1 MAVARGSEESGITA
15 GDGET
20 KEVAA
25 PALTEPTKAEADAD
39 AGLGA
44 TLVAARE
51 RRGKSCAEVAAETRI
66 PFHYLQMLEGDDYGR
81 ISDQLYLL
89 PFLRRYAAF
98 LGLDGE
104 EIGMRFVR
112 EVQRAEG
119 AVSSRMSE
127 PLEFA
132 DNRLEAQWIRIAA
145 AAGIATVIVVLYF
158 MVARRHRAEAPPP
171 PAALTAPVAPAVALA
186 PSVVAPSAASAAQT
200 PPAFPDASI
209 ASVPSST
216 SASTQRQA
224 SLPDPPMAAGRND
237 KPAKRNGR

>member
-1 MAVARGSEESGITA
+1 T
-15 GDGET
+15 GDGGT

-25 PALTEPTKAEADAD
+25 PTLTEPAKPGTDAD
-39 AGLGA
+39 TGLGA

-51 RRGKSCAEVAAETRI
+51 RRGKSCAEVAAEARI
-66 PFHYLQMLEGDDYGR
+66 PSHYLQMLEGDDYGR

-112 EVQRAEG
+112 EVQRAENV
-119 AVSSRMSE
+119 VSTRMSE
-127 PLEFA
+127 PLEFS

-158 MVARRHRAEAPPP
+158 MVARHHRAEA
-171 PAALTAPVAPAVALA
+171 
-186 PSVVAPSAASAAQT
+186 
-200 PPAFPDASI
+200 
-209 ASVPSST
+209 
-216 SASTQRQA
+216 
-224 SLPDPPMAAGRND
+224 
-237 KPAKRNGR
+237 